1 MCRDGASKYVQGA
14 IVHTIWKMSLPCHSI
29 LVLLCVAGSY
39 MYMYNGGI
47 CLVQCTVVLVALAI
61 NCDFQQL

>member
-1 MCRDGASKYVQGA
+1 M
-14 IVHTIWKMSLPCHSI
+14 HTIRKMSLPCHSI

-47 CLVQCTVVLVALAI
+47 CLVQCTVVLVASTI